1 MKCEL
6 INCLF
11 LFQDIAFYHTTDKQ
25 GAFAITLDRTAP
37 TDTQTQLVSK
47 TPSQPPLPP
56 TPLSVERSVAW
67 NQIYLNIHKTQWIIV
82 LMVFFYNFSGRRFG
96 LRKRRV
102 CVGAKWSPGTQPD
115 PRPQPQDNE
124 EEFVHQQPV
133 PGQ

>member
-37 TDTQTQLVSK
+37 TNTQTQLVSK

-56 TPLSVERSVAW
+56 TPLSVERSVTW

-82 LMVFFYNFSGRRFG
+82 LMVFFYDFSGRRFG

-102 CVGAKWSPGTQPD
+102 CVGAKWSPGTQPY

>member
-82 LMVFFYNFSGRRFG
+82 LMVFFYIFSGRRFG

-124 EEFVHQQPV
+124 EEFVHQQSV

>member
-82 LMVFFYNFSGRRFG
+82 QMVFFYNFSGRRFG
-96 LRKRRV
+96 LRKRRI

>member
-56 TPLSVERSVAW
+56 TPLTVERSVAW
-67 NQIYLNIHKTQWIIV
+67 NQIYLNIHKTQGIIV

>member
-37 TDTQTQLVSK
+37 TNTQTQLVSK

-56 TPLSVERSVAW
+56 TPLSLERSVAW

-82 LMVFFYNFSGRRFG
+82 LIVFFYNFSGRRFG

>member
-37 TDTQTQLVSK
+37 TNTQTQLVSK

-82 LMVFFYNFSGRRFG
+82 LMVFFYNFAGRRFG